1 MAASY
6 LDSPLLF
13 KIRKVLRY
21 LRLYGLSRTMAK
33 VRGQLHMQRSES
45 LDGPV
50 WTNPACKDPEHADRI
65 VAIVGCGG
73 FAYSAL
79 AYYLSRRSSR
89 FLRAALDAEEARA
102 RSLTSDFKGAYA
114 CRDIETIL
122 EDPQVRLVYIA
133 SNHASH
139 AEYAIRCIEAGKHVH
154 IEKPHV
160 VTDDQLDRLM
170 AASRLAPDIH
180 VYLGFNRPKSRHFQR
195 VREALDRETGPI
207 MINWFVAGHE
217 IPDDHWYFREEEGG
231 RILGNLCHWSDLTLE
246 MIGLSN
252 AFPCTVVPASPKEA
266 KSDFCVALNFADGS
280 VAGITF
286 SAKGHTF
293 EGVREVLQAH
303 RGNTMLKLRDFEET
317 TIEVVEKKRRL
328 KTLFRNHGHGAN
340 ILDSYNGVLGGDR
353 SRAVSP
359 DYVEATARLFLA
371 IKHAVDTQES
381 IVVEPPATPV

>member
-21 LRLYGLSRTMAK
+21 VRLYGISRTLAK
-33 VRGQLHMQRSES
+33 VRAQLHMERTKG
-45 LDGPV
+45 LDGPI
-50 WTNPACKDPEHADRI
+50 WKNPACTNPEHRDRF

-73 FAYSAL
+73 FAYSGL
-79 AYYLSRRSSR
+79 AYYLSRRSSQ
-89 FLRAALDAEEARA
+89 FLRATLDVEEARA
-102 RSLTSDFKGAYA
+102 RSLASDFRGAYA
-114 CRDIETIL
+114 CSDIETIL
-122 EDPQVRLVYIA
+122 KDPAVRLVFVA

-160 VTDDQLDRLM
+160 VSDDQLQRLIE
-170 AASRLAPDIH
+170 AQRQAPHIH
-180 VYLGFNRPKSRHFQR
+180 VYLGFNRPKSRHFRR
-195 VREALDRETGPI
+195 VREALDSETGPL
-207 MINWFVAGHE
+207 MINWFIAGHE
-217 IPDDHWYFREEEGG
+217 IPDDHWYFDEKEGG

-246 MIGLSN
+246 LVGMPN
-252 AFPCTVVPASPKEA
+252 AFPCTVIPASPVEA
-266 KSDFCVALNFADGS
+266 KSDFCIALSFADGS

-317 TIEVVEKKRRL
+317 TVEVIEKKRTL
-328 KTLFRNHGHGAN
+328 KTLYRNHGHDVN
-340 ILDSYNGVLGGDR
+340 ILNSYEGVIASDQ
-353 SRAVSP
+353 SRAVP
-359 DYVEATARLFLA
+359 PEYVEATALLFLA
-371 IKHAVDTQES
+371 IKRAVDTQEP
-381 IVVEPPATPV
+381 VVVDLP